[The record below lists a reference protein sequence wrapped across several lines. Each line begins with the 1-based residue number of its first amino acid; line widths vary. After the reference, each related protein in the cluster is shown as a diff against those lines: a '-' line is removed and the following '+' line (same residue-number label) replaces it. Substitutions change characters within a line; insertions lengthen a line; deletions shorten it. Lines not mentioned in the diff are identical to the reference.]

1 MAATVLRVLL
11 LTGIALY
18 AGSAQCSDTSPVS
31 RHEIETLVAAELKRR
46 DVPGG
51 ALVVLYGDT
60 VWLASGFGQIG
71 LSDPA
76 PVTPNTVFQLG
87 SIGKSFLATL
97 VLEFARQGKF
107 SIDDSIAE
115 RLPSASALPRSITIR
130 HLLNHTS
137 GLREQFLLPGV
148 AEGTADLSRPKEGL
162 YALIVKAPVDFPA
175 GFRWSYSNTNYTLLA
190 MLVEHVMGR
199 PYELALDEVIFR
211 PLALRSLRQCQ
222 SIPEGPNEARGHLRK
237 RSAEVVESAPENMNW
252 IRGDGGLCGSALD
265 LARWIR
271 ALMTEQPSPMVVAN
285 QMKRPTRTAAV
296 EFAEYGLGL
305 SLVRPD
311 GVARFGHNGA
321 MLGFSASAAAYA
333 AEQLTI
339 VVLANRGDVRTES
352 IERLVARRLLGIAE
366 PRRQAVALS
375 GTQRRMLVGSY
386 DIGVFDI
393 RVVEKDGGLWLQS
406 PPPGPSGRLVHVG
419 DCVFFLEAEPDANQ
433 AVFSCDSARRVT
445 LSMGAMNWYGA
456 QRQ

>member
-1 MAATVLRVLL
+1 MTATVLRAL

-18 AGSAQCSDTSPVS
+18 ATSAQCADTSPAAPY
-31 RHEIETLVAAELKRR
+31 EIETLVAAELTRR
-46 DVPGG
+46 NVPGA
-51 ALVVLYGDT
+51 ALVVMKGDT

-71 LSDPA
+71 SSEQE
-76 PVTPNTVFQLG
+76 PVTANTLFQLG
-87 SIGKSFLATL
+87 SIGKSFLAAL
-97 VLEFARQGKF
+97 VLELARQGKF
-107 SIDDSIAE
+107 SVDDSIAD
-115 RLPSASALPRSITIR
+115 RLPSASALPASITIR

-148 AEGTADLSRPKEGL
+148 AEGTADLSRPKEEL
-162 YALIVKAPVDFPA
+162 YALIVRAPVDFRA
-175 GFRWSYSNTNYTLLA
+175 GARWSYSNTNYTLLA

-199 PYELALDEVIFR
+199 PYEWVLDELIFR
-211 PLALRSLRQCQ
+211 PLGLTSLRQCQ
-222 SIPEGPNEARGHLRK
+222 SIPKGPNEARGHARK
-237 RSAEVVESAPENMNW
+237 RNADVVKSQPENMNW

-265 LARWIR
+265 LARWIH
-271 ALMTEQPSPMVVAN
+271 ALMVEQPSPMMVAGH
-285 QMKRPTRTAAV
+285 MKLPTRTAAG
-296 EFAEYGLGL
+296 EFAEYGFGL

-321 MLGFSASAAAYA
+321 MLGFSASAAAYP

-339 VVLANRGDVRTES
+339 VVLANLGDVRTES
-352 IERLVARRLLGIAE
+352 IERLVARRLLGIRA

-375 GTQRRMLVGSY
+375 DTQRRVLVGSY
-386 DIGVFDI
+386 DIGVFDVRI
-393 RVVEKDGGLWLQS
+393 VEQDGALWLQA

-419 DCVFFLEAEPDANQ
+419 DCVFVLEAEPDANQ
-433 AVFSCDSARRVT
+433 AAFSCDSARRVT